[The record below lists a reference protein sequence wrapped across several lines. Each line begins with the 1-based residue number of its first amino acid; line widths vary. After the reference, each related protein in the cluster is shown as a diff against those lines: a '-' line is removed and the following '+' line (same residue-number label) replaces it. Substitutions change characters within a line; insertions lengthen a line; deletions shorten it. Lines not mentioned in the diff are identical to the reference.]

1 VSVTVAVDALGGDR
15 APEEIVAGA
24 VESLRPGLRILM
36 CGPLELVTAELAR
49 HGSTAG
55 IEAVD
60 APETIDFHD
69 DAVAAVR
76 SRPRSSLVVP
86 CTLVRE
92 GRAGAA
98 VSAGHTGAM
107 LAASLLHMGRIRGVH
122 RPGIAVALPAQG
134 GPAVLIDAGAN
145 AECKPENLLQF
156 GVMGSVFAERV
167 LRIESP
173 RVGLLSIGEEATKG
187 SSLTLEA
194 HDLLA
199 AAPINFAGNCEGRD
213 ALRGDFRVIVADGFS
228 GNVMLKSMEGA
239 GSVLFAEMREA
250 AMSSLRAKLGAL
262 LLRPALRGVRDHYDP
277 ERIGGAYLLGVRG
290 LSVIAHGS
298 SSRRA
303 IVNAIQLAA
312 RGIEEDVVERME
324 RGIAA
329 AAAAPDL
336 QDRSPVRT
344 VPAVVDP
351 ENGERLT

>member
-1 VSVTVAVDALGGDR
+1 MAVTVALDGMGGDD
-15 APEEIVAGA
+15 APAEMVAGA
-24 VESLRPGLRILM
+24 KAAAAEGVRVLITGVREQLEPELSGAEGVEI
-36 CGPLELVTAELAR
+36 
-49 HGSTAG
+49 
-55 IEAVD
+55 VD
-60 APETIDFHD
+60 APDVIGSSDEP
-69 DAVAAVR
+69 AAAVR
-76 SRPRSSLVVP
+76 AKPDSSMVAA
-86 CTLVRE
+86 CRLVRDGSAE
-92 GRAGAA
+92 AA
-98 VSAGHTGAM
+98 VSAGPTGAM
-107 LAASLLHMGRIRGVH
+107 LAASLLHIGRIRGIS
-122 RPGIAVALPAQG
+122 RPGIAAPLPAG
-134 GPAVLIDAGAN
+134 GQPCVLIDAGATVDAR
-145 AECKPENLLQF
+145 AEHLLHW
-156 GVMGSVFAERV
+156 GLMGSVFMRDVMEVERP
-167 LRIESP
+167 S
-173 RVGLLSIGEEATKG
+173 VGLLSVGEEPSKG
-187 SSLTLEA
+187 NALTLEA
-194 HDLLA
+194 HQLLA
-199 AAPINFAGNCEGRD
+199 AADLHFTGNCEGRD